1 MFGES
6 MPQHM
11 VIVFRNHHMLD
22 DGHTLDY
29 PVKKT
34 SLG

>member
-11 VIVFRNHHMLD
+11 VIVFSNHHMLD